1 MQRINKINRGDIVLL
16 TQARV
21 GVVRYI
27 GHVDGK
33 SQSNNDQ
40 YIGIEIRIT
49 DGVLGDNNGTYN
61 HKTYFKCANNAGI
74 FIEPQQIIQIYTPE
88 V

>member
-1 MQRINKINRGDIVLL
+1 M

-33 SQSNNDQ
+33 SQSKHDQ

-49 DGVLGDNNGTYN
+49 DGALGDNNGTYN
-61 HKTYFKCANNAGI
+61 QKTYFKCSKNTGL
-74 FIEPQQIIQIYTPE
+74 FIEPHKILQVYKPE
-88 V
+88 VKLYNYII